1 MNANPTFAAPATPA
15 STHSALRAPVRA
27 QSPITLG
34 IFDAYRV
41 ALDACSACTGFAP
54 SLDAN
59 LRSQLTRA
67 ASSVV
72 LNTAEGFG
80 SASRGVKRR
89 HYEIARGS
97 ATECVAVL
105 DLACALGIVSK
116 DQIATAHAQ
125 FTRTCMM
132 LARLQA
138 RFA

>member
-1 MNANPTFAAPATPA
+1 MNANPTFAAPAAPA
-15 STHSALRAPVRA
+15 STHSALRAPVRT

-34 IFDAYRV
+34 TF
-41 ALDACSACTGFAP
+41 DACSACAGFAP

-59 LRSQLTRA
+59 LRGQLTRA

-80 SASRGVKRR
+80 SSSRGLKRR

-105 DLACALGIVSK
+105 DLACALGIVSE
-116 DQIATAHAQ
+116 DQTATAHAL